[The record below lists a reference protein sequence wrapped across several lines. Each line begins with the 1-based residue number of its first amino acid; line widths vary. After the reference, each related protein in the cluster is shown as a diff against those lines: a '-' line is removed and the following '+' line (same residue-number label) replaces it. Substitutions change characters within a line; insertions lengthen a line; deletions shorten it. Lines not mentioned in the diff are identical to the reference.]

1 MAMYCFVIV
10 FFIQE
15 LNALCSM
22 GLCRNFTQYIFR
34 RGDGLKCPYDTQFF
48 LRKYLAYHMYKP
60 IPIEEKFQKTQNTGF
75 SGPKVL
81 LFYLKNVPWAG
92 NELAGDDVEN
102 CENSQLTLT
111 NLSHLL

>member
-1 MAMYCFVIV
+1 MFSQWQCIVFVIV
-10 FFIQE
+10 FSIQE

-60 IPIEEKFQKTQNTGF
+60 IPIEEKF
-75 SGPKVL
+75 
-81 LFYLKNVPWAG
+81 
-92 NELAGDDVEN
+92 
-102 CENSQLTLT
+102 
-111 NLSHLL
+111 